1 MMPNA
6 RGAASPQAPDPA
18 AAAEPGPVPVV
29 AVVGRP
35 NVGKST
41 LVNRILGRRQ
51 AVVEDIPGVT
61 RDRVA
66 YDATWSG
73 RAFTLVDTG
82 GWDPAAKGAQA
93 LAARVAGQARLAVDA
108 ADAVMNTLTAASGAT
123 TVPMSRPSATMP
135 PASAQAL
142 AMISCCRAIRCLRTP
157 GTEATALTALDTGRP
172 RIGPVTSAPSTVT
185 EGWSGSVLT
194 SIAGPAARA
203 ATAAASVT
211 SMCRDRS
218 HQVSARYMAP
228 VSR

>member
-1 MMPNA
+1 MPDARSPDPVAAKAGPEGVIIPDA

-82 GWDPAAKGAQA
+82 GWDPAVKGGQA

-108 ADAVMNTLTAASGAT
+108 ADAVLFVVDAVVGATDADQAVAAVLRRSTAATAWSASVAPT
-123 TVPMSRPSATMP
+123 TASTTNST
-135 PASAQAL
+135 ASAASTASL
-142 AMISCCRAIRCLRTP
+142 ACP
-157 GTEATALTALDTGRP
+157 ATR
-172 RIGPVTSAPSTVT
+172 
-185 EGWSGSVLT
+185 
-194 SIAGPAARA
+194 AARA
-203 ATAAASVT
+203 WLAFTAG
-211 SMCRDRS
+211 S
-218 HQVSARYMAP
+218 HPP
-228 VSR
+228 VSTRVNARPDQVAS